1 MGILKKYISH
11 VTTDD
16 KKCSLNQILHNIKQ
30 QFECKNPIKHLV
42 CKKNYIRN
50 LSVCACEINEYLKSY
65 TYMKRLIDDSVITCD
80 EIINAADTVPIY
92 SIDNKASYKMDYY
105 IFHFFYQ

>member
-42 CKKNYIRN
+42 CKKGYIRN
-50 LSVCACEINEYLKSY
+50 LSVCACEINEYLKNY